1 MCTQVGVVAL
11 RALKRWQYLIL
22 DERQQ
27 GADHQG
33 HAFASQGWQLITQG
47 LASSAWQQAEH
58 VSALHD
64 GIDDLTLQRPALVP
78 VASTEQ
84 QHGKMAALACASMHS
99 ISSACVATQPCHCQQ
114 NDVSVGSPCVG

>member
-1 MCTQVGVVAL
+1 MGVTIITRNLMMSRILMRFTPCVIQVGVVAL
-11 RALKRWQYLIL
+11 GAPKRLQYLIL

-47 LASSAWQQAEH
+47 LASSAGQQAEH

-64 GIDDLTLQRPALVP
+64 GVDDLTLQRPALVA
-78 VASTEQ
+78 VASTLQ
-84 QHGKMAALACASMHS
+84 QHDRLLAVACASM
-99 ISSACVATQPCHCQQ
+99 P
-114 NDVSVGSPCVG
+114 